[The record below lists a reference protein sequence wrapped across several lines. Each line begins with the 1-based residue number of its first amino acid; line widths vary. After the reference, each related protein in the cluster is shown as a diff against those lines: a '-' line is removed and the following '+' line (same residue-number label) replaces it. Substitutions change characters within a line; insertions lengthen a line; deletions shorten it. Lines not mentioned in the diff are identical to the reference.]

1 MTRISVGYTE
11 QMIDKHINK
20 ERIEVLRIPN
30 DIKKGRTKVDLK
42 RIPKSFRLGTGHTI
56 FFHDK
61 IGFLK
66 KHYEALTEECIKRG
80 FTPTDYSDAFND
92 IPSHL
97 MNDYTP
103 TEYDRRI
110 VRERITERLKT
121 MQHLK
126 YYREPITI
134 EEAINKLN
142 E

>member
-1 MTRISVGYTE
+1 MTRVSVGFVHQLT
-11 QMIDKHINK
+11 DKHLNK

-30 DIKKGRTKVDLK
+30 KIKQNKYVSKPIDKFTLNVGHELSLMNKVL
-42 RIPKSFRLGTGHTI
+42 
-56 FFHDK
+56 
-61 IGFLK
+61 FLK

-80 FTPTDYSDAFND
+80 FNPTDYSDAFND

-110 VRERITERLKT
+110 VRKRITERLKT

-134 EEAINKLN
+134 EDAINKLN

>member
-1 MTRISVGYTE
+1 MTRISAGYTV
-11 QMIDKHINK
+11 QMVDKHINK

-30 DIKKGRTKVDLK
+30 AIKNGKTKVDLR
-42 RIPKSFRLGTGHTI
+42 RIPKDFRLGTGHTI
-56 FFHDK
+56 FFHNK

-66 KHYEALTEECIKRG
+66 RHYEELTAEAIRRG
-80 FTPTDYSDAFND
+80 FNPTDYSDAFND

-103 TEYDRRI
+103 TEHDRQV

-121 MQHLK
+121 MKNLRFN
-126 YYREPITI
+126 REPITI

-142 E
+142 D